1 MAPRFFVF
9 PGYKSVEDEPKIRQL
24 IYKGLKE
31 IEAEI
36 RKRMLNSDNVEEL
49 GRALKAV
56 NMIAVK
62 VKSTE
67 GRITSKKDIEQID
80 AVIFDR
86 LNTILSFL
94 ANKDYASILPVLS
107 ELERLVTRRNSLFS

>member
-1 MAPRFFVF
+1 VAPRFFVF

-49 GRALKAV
+49 GRVLKAI

-67 GRITSKKDIEQID
+67 GRLTSKREIEQID
-80 AVIFDR
+80 AVIFDKM
-86 LNTILSFL
+86 NAILSLL
-94 ANKDYASILPVLS
+94 ANKDYASLLPVVS
-107 ELERLVTRRNSLFS
+107 DLEKLVTRRVSLFS